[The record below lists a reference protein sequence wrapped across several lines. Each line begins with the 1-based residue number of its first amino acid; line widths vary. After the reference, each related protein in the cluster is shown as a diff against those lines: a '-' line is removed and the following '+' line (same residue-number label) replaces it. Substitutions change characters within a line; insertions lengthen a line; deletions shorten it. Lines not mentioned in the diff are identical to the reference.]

1 VYEPVPHARAFH
13 HAPPH
18 PYDWPEP
25 PRRRRR
31 RRRLSRIGMT
41 VLLVIFAILC
51 ALGLLALKI
60 GLVIYQSPA
69 TPQIANSAARIGTVV
84 ADVAMKDAEVPDE
97 LREAVIEEADALRE
111 EVLKGETKAGGS
123 AGPAPAPAA
132 AGRDV
137 FRAR

>member
-1 VYEPVPHARAFH
+1 MYEPVPHARAFH

-18 PYDWPEP
+18 PYDWAEP
-25 PRRRRR
+25 PRRR

-41 VLLVIFAILC
+41 VLLVIFAIFC

-60 GLVIYQSPA
+60 GLAVYQSPA

-97 LREAVIEEADALRE
+97 LREAVTAEADTLRRE
-111 EVLKGETKAGGS
+111 LIKGEAEGARGGAS
-123 AGPAPAPAA
+123 PGAA
-132 AGRDV
+132 H
-137 FRAR
+137 